1 MSKEAITTSFCVDQ
15 VFAEMA
21 EGNLANEEL
30 TYPFFKI
37 MAQDIASE
45 KKRIGGDWVVTM
57 ALPTRKM
64 RDVIKEEC
72 DAIFV
77 IMIINEEVQAQRI
90 KERHSEGDEAMDQ
103 STIGQVSH

>member
-1 MSKEAITTSFCVDQ
+1 MSKEAVLAQVGCDQ

-30 TYPFFKI
+30 AFPFFKC
-37 MAQDIASE
+37 MAQDIAAE

-64 RDVIKEEC
+64 RDVIKQEC
-72 DAIFV
+72 NATFV
-77 IMIINEEVQAQRI
+77 IMIINEEIQGNRI
-90 KERHSEGDEAMDQ
+90 KERHSQGDESADL
-103 STIGQVSH
+103 STIGMK